1 MLRLTHSSVT
11 LRDHNARGLTLA
23 QAAEGSPSV
32 EHAKAWVIL
41 VSAGLLEIVW
51 AIAFK
56 YADGFRRPLPTA
68 IGVVGAAASLY
79 LLTRALEV
87 LPVGT
92 AYAVW
97 MGIGAFGV
105 AIVGMFAFG
114 ESASLLRLGCIVL
127 ILLGVAGLRAIE
139 S

>member
-1 MLRLTHSSVT
+1 M
-11 LRDHNARGLTLA
+11 
-23 QAAEGSPSV
+23 EP
-32 EHAKAWVIL
+32 AKAWIVL
-41 VSAGLLEIVW
+41 VGAGLLEIVW

-56 YADGFRRPLPTA
+56 YAEGFRRPVPTA
-68 IGVVGAAASLY
+68 IGVIGAAASLY
-79 LLTRALEV
+79 LLTRALEA

-105 AIVGMFAFG
+105 AIVGIVALG
-114 ESASLLRLGCIVL
+114 ESASPLRLGCILL
-127 ILLGVAGLRAIE
+127 ILLGVAGLRATE